1 MKKNLYLILITLII
15 SNFSCTNNSVIFGKV
30 GKFKGDV
37 SIFSTKE
44 NKWTPVKKNS
54 AVYFGDT
61 LQTQNGSAE
70 IVFKNKSK
78 IAIEPNSKVLIID
91 SADGRKK
98 FIFPIV
104 LSGGILSDIKHRKSN
119 DFTYI
124 VYTPVA
130 YAEARGSHYYVS
142 YSPTTGS
149 TDVHVFDGNI
159 VVYNVANF
167 SEPVQVYPG
176 FSTTI
181 TYSNAPQKPAK
192 LKYDQFRRVG
202 YMFTPQI
209 CEKYEIAFG
218 FPVVP
223 IPVPVPVFVPVSVP
237 IPPQTVSVQESEPI
251 SQDDNYSEEYDEP
264 VKHRHNRSSKSNVS
278 VSVSVNAPIP
288 LPIPVP
294 FPGMPVPVPV
304 PGPGYHGHSHHGRH
318 APAPVAPLP
327 IIAPVP
333 GMPVPIPVPGRSH
346 RSHNRVEDRSD
357 ERHVSGHPP
366 VPPAPIPPIPGGR
379 HFPFKH

>member
-15 SNFSCTNNSVIFGKV
+15 SNFSCTNNSNTFGKIE
-30 GKFKGDV
+30 KFKGDV

-44 NKWTPVKKNS
+44 NKWTPVIKNC
-54 AVYFGDT
+54 VVNFRDT
-61 LQTQNGSAE
+61 IQTKDGSVE

-78 IAIEPNSKVLIID
+78 ITIEPNSKVLIVD
-91 SADGRKK
+91 SADRGKK

-104 LSGGILSDIKHRKSN
+104 LSGGILSEIKHRKSN

-124 VYTPVA
+124 IYTPVA

-159 VVYNVANF
+159 VVYNVTNF
-167 SEPVQVYPG
+167 SEPVQVSPG

-181 TYSNAPQKPAK
+181 SYTNTPQKPAK
-192 LKYDQFRRVG
+192 IKYDQFRRVG
-202 YMFTPQI
+202 YMFTPEI

-223 IPVPVPVFVPVSVP
+223 IPVPVPVFVPV
-237 IPPQTVSVQESEPI
+237 IPTPPHTVSVQESEPI
-251 SQDDNYSEEYDEP
+251 PQEDDYYEEYDEP
-264 VKHRHNRSSKSNVS
+264 VKQRPNHRSKSKVS

-294 FPGMPVPVPV
+294 LPGMPVPVPV
-304 PGPGYHGHSHHGRH
+304 PGHAHHGHH
-318 APAPVAPLP
+318 APVPVGPPP

-333 GMPVPIPVPGRSH
+333 GVPVPVPGRSN
-346 RSHNRVEDRSD
+346 RSHYREDRRSN

-366 VPPAPIPPIPGGR
+366 VPPAPIPPIPGGK